1 MDSQLRPNHMP
12 PRQAR
17 QFSLRELLVL
27 TLVASLI
34 LAIGVLSRGSEQFG
48 AFSSPWALAALAPI
62 ACVMVVARFQFLS
75 SRGLATL
82 SIALYAASLCTP
94 AIGLDLGSSSPV
106 WGYHA
111 LYFSLVFFPEIV
123 TNFIESPGLH
133 QAWGTAVY
141 LMANMAN
148 FAFVASVML
157 FLAGYKNP
165 RAFKYCRRVSLSG
178 AVLPVV
184 VLIAFL
190 LESDI
195 TLIFPGYGL
204 WIASFL
210 AMALAAKRAEPLAEC
225 VPYPT

>member
-17 QFSLRELLVL
+17 QFSLRDLLVA
-27 TLVASLI
+27 TFAVSLI
-34 LAIGVLSRGSEQFG
+34 LAIGVLSRGSEQYG
-48 AFSSPWALAALAPI
+48 ALSSPWALAALAPI
-62 ACVMVVARFQFLS
+62 ACVLAAARFQLLS
-75 SRGLATL
+75 ARGLAIA
-82 SIALYAASLCTP
+82 SVALYAASLSTP
-94 AIGLDLGSSSPV
+94 ALGLDLSSSSPI

-123 TNFIESPGLH
+123 SNFLESPGFH

-141 LMANMAN
+141 LMANLAN

-157 FLAGYKNP
+157 FLVGYKNP

-178 AVLPVV
+178 AALPVV

-210 AMALAAKRAEPLAEC
+210 AMALAAKRAEPLAER